1 MKLKNT
7 RASMKNHYLRIKE
20 KQAPKTFF
28 LSKPSKQTIVPLA
41 IDNER

>member
-28 LSKPSKQTIVPLA
+28 LSKPKQTNNSTISH
-41 IDNER
+41 RQ